1 MADGIGGFLVTV
13 MDDTLASVLED
24 RLGTLLAARRAGTI
38 TPEAEQEMTAIFETL
53 TSPMSPRP
61 PFCVLMAG
69 LPGSG
74 KTTLSRTL
82 TDRGF
87 VRLCPDE
94 EMYRRHGVYG
104 VDFPRGTFPT
114 LERPVL
120 EDIALELRELL
131 LAGHDVVVDHGF
143 WTADDRARWRAIAT
157 DAGAAPMLVYLE
169 ASHEELWSRINKR
182 NEDHAHDPNAIYFS
196 ESDLQRYRNR
206 FFPPESDEPHI
217 TYAGDPAAV
226 LSALD
231 AATPIDETA
240 RKG

>member
-1 MADGIGGFLVTV
+1 MAHGIRGLPVTL
-13 MDDTLASVLED
+13 MDDTLASVLEE

-38 TPEAEQEMTAIFETL
+38 TLEAEAEMAAISQTM
-53 TSPMSPRP
+53 TRPMSPRP

-74 KTTLSRTL
+74 KTTLSRAL

-120 EDIALELRELL
+120 EDVAVELREHLK
-131 LAGHDVVVDHGF
+131 AGHNVVVDHGF
-143 WTADDRARWRAIAT
+143 WTPEDRARWQAIAT
-157 DAGAAPMLVYLE
+157 DAGATPVLVYL
-169 ASHEELWSRINKR
+169 AAGHDELWARISKR
-182 NEDHAHDPNAIYFS
+182 NEKHADDPNSIYFS
-196 ESDLQRYRNR
+196 ESDLQRYRTR
-206 FFPPESDEPHI
+206 FIPPQEDEPHFL
-217 TYAGDPAAV
+217 YEGDTAAV
-226 LSALD
+226 I
-231 AATPIDETA
+231 AAVEA
-240 RKG
+240 SS